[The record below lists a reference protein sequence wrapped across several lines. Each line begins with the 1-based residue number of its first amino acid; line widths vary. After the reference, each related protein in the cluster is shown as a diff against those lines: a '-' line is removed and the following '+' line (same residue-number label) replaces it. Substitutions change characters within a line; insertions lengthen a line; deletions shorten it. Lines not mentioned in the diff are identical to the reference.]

1 MLRRLTVI
9 AAVVAGAGLLAV
21 MVAQLIS
28 GIDYRIAED
37 RGIEPGLAPAG
48 TVVATEI
55 GLLLLAVGT
64 VTLVVLAATALI
76 RQARIRQAQ
85 VRYAQIQHTQAR
97 SSTNPAA

>member
-1 MLRRLTVI
+1 MI
-9 AAVVAGAGLLAV
+9 AAIVAGAGVLTV
-21 MVAQLIS
+21 VIAQLIS

-37 RGIEPGLAPAG
+37 RGIEPGYAPAG

-55 GLLLLAVGT
+55 GLLLLAVGV
-64 VTLVVLAATALI
+64 VTLVVLAATALT

-85 VRYAQIQHTQAR
+85 VRHTQIQHTQTR